1 MHYELCITNY
11 LSELFERGIFMKNS
25 VLKRICAVSLAVA
38 MLAGAGMTGAAVL
51 QDVSVTASAAMAA
64 RENVFTYEVKG
75 YEDKYIRITGYK
87 GTDKDV
93 VIPSEID
100 GITVDGFEA
109 KAFYG
114 NKTITSVTM
123 PTSVT
128 YIGESA
134 FEGCTALTKAV
145 MPDSIRV
152 IEDNAF
158 KNCGKLT
165 IYAEHNSLPESYAK
179 RNKIPCTYMSFP
191 LTSTP
196 FFLHADGDK
205 ETYIGETVT
214 VICDAAG
221 GKREYHSDYQY
232 ALYYKRADSTK
243 WTTAQNYSTNDLVS
257 FKPKHTGDYDICLK
271 VKDKAGKIAKTYITK
286 TIYPKFKVKA
296 TLTANEIKLGQKVS
310 VNQIFA
316 GAVEGRSEFEV
327 FYKNENQ
334 TKWTKATNYENG
346 SVVIK
351 PRHTGKYTV
360 CVRGTYYSVN
370 PDVKPLYS
378 KKYLTLTV
386 TE

>member
-1 MHYELCITNY
+1 
-11 LSELFERGIFMKNS
+11 
-25 VLKRICAVSLAVA
+25 
-38 MLAGAGMTGAAVL
+38 
-51 QDVSVTASAAMAA
+51 
-64 RENVFTYEVKG
+64 
-75 YEDKYIRITGYK
+75 
-87 GTDKDV
+87 
-93 VIPSEID
+93 
-100 GITVDGFEA
+100 
-109 KAFYG
+109 
-114 NKTITSVTM
+114 M

-179 RNKIPCTYMSFP
+179 RNNIPRTYMSFP

-316 GAVEGRSEFEV
+316 GAVEGRPEFEV